1 MMRSR
6 RVDTA
11 RHDRRRG
18 VAWARA
24 AMAAGTAVLAAMG
37 LVACG
42 QRAVH
47 VASGTAAAVDPRLAA
62 IVGSPSNGSSSQI
75 ELISPESG
83 RAAKIVAG
91 GTSNGLALSPDSKD
105 LYVVRAAGRAIEIQR
120 ISIAT
125 GKTSVVAHGVS
136 PAISPDGRYLAYATG
151 GRFTKVAVRNL
162 STGRVRMI
170 ELRSLLGSD
179 GSLLN
184 QGQVTWLGNGN
195 ELIVV
200 PGISA
205 SEAAARIPATA
216 GATES
221 EQFPPG
227 RQTLIVVRISQD
239 GLAARRIIVA
249 DPYQEPFQL
258 VSGDM
263 SQKRAA
269 LIAWVGYA
277 GAGTITRVSLHGNG
291 YHARVVAKLPRG
303 AMPVTI
309 APYGDRVL
317 YLIGHT
323 PTELWVA
330 AIESGRL
337 TDKHLLHTDTS
348 RFGVDQAAW

>member
-47 VASGTAAAVDPRLAA
+47 VASGTTAAVDPRLAA

-170 ELRSLLGSD
+170 ELRSLLNSD
-179 GSLLN
+179 GNLLN
-184 QGQVTWLGNGN
+184 QGQ
-195 ELIVV
+195 
-200 PGISA
+200 
-205 SEAAARIPATA
+205 
-216 GATES
+216 
-221 EQFPPG
+221 
-227 RQTLIVVRISQD
+227 
-239 GLAARRIIVA
+239 
-249 DPYQEPFQL
+249 
-258 VSGDM
+258 
-263 SQKRAA
+263 
-269 LIAWVGYA
+269 
-277 GAGTITRVSLHGNG
+277 IT
-291 YHARVVAKLPRG
+291 
-303 AMPVTI
+303 
-309 APYGDRVL
+309 
-317 YLIGHT
+317 
-323 PTELWVA
+323 
-330 AIESGRL
+330 
-337 TDKHLLHTDTS
+337 
-348 RFGVDQAAW
+348 